1 MAHGNHTEN
10 TSFMDVIFAL
20 KQNIF
25 KTLNTCDLYVV
36 RQLGDKLMCES
47 LTNSDT
53 KIEAIKLREL
63 DVQVDDIVLVMFTAQ
78 DFRASLNAYKNNN
91 ANTNSETTEFHKKT
105 YGIIAGVVYR
115 KGE

>member
-1 MAHGNHTEN
+1 MAHGNQTEN

-36 RQLGDKLMCES
+36 RQSGDKFTCES
-47 LTNSDT
+47 IVNNDT
-53 KIEAIKLREL
+53 KLEAIKLKDL
-63 DVQVDDIVLVMFTAQ
+63 DVQVDDIVLVTFTSH
-78 DFRASLNAYKNNN
+78 DFRASLNAYKNGD

-105 YGIIAGVVYR
+105 YGIITGVVYR